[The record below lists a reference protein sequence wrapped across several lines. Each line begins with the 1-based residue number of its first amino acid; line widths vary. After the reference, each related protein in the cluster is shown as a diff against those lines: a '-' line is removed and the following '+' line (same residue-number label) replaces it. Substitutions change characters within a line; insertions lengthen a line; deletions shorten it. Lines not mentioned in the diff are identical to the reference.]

1 MLNQYV
7 NLTPQQKM
15 AQMLQQQ
22 AQQTPLQ
29 GGQQEMP
36 QSMGQAAS
44 QNPFGGVQDAMKMY
58 QQASQQ
64 GDMQDYKD
72 YIARLKLGQAQTGG
86 MFDSANTQAPAMT
99 ANNYTG

>member
-7 NLTPQQKM
+7 NLSPQQKM

-22 AQQTPLQ
+22 AQQTSLQ
-29 GGQQEMP
+29 GQQEMP
-36 QSMGQAAS
+36 QSMGQQAA

-58 QQASQQ
+58 NQFNQQS
-64 GDMQDYKD
+64 DMQDYKD

-86 MFDSANTQAPAMT
+86 MFDSANAQAPAMT

>member
-58 QQASQQ
+58 NQFNQQ

-72 YIARLKLGQAQTGG
+72 YMARLKLGQAQTGG
-86 MFDSANTQAPAMT
+86 MFDSVNAQAPAMT

>member
-1 MLNQYV
+1 MMQNQYV

-22 AQQTPLQ
+22 QQQTPLQ
-29 GGQQEMP
+29 GDMQQQMP
-36 QSMGQAAS
+36 QA

-64 GDMQDYKD
+64 SDMQDYKD

-86 MFDSANTQAPAMT
+86 MFDSANAQAPAMT

>member
-1 MLNQYV
+1 MQNQYV

-29 GGQQEMP
+29 GDMQQQMP
-36 QSMGQAAS
+36 QA

-58 QQASQQ
+58 QQASQRNQ
-64 GDMQDYKD
+64 MQDMQDY
-72 YIARLKLGQAQTGG
+72 IARMKLGQAQTGG
-86 MFDSANTQAPAMT
+86 MFDRGNAVGPDVT

>member
-7 NLTPQQKM
+7 NMTPQQKM

-22 AQQTPLQ
+22 AQPTELQ
-29 GGQQEMP
+29 GDMQQQMP
-36 QSMGQAAS
+36 QA
-44 QNPFGGVQDAMKMY
+44 QNPFSGAQDAMKMY

-64 GDMQDYKD
+64 NKMQDFQD
-72 YIARLKLGQAQTGG
+72 YMARLKLGQAQTGG
-86 MFDSANTQAPAMT
+86 MFDRGNAVGPDVT

>member
-58 QQASQQ
+58 NQFNQQ

-86 MFDSANTQAPAMT
+86 MFDRANSVGPDVT

>member
-1 MLNQYV
+1 MPNQYV
-7 NLTPQQKM
+7 NLTPQQRM

-22 AQQTPLQ
+22 AQQTSLQ
-29 GGQQEMP
+29 GQQEMP

-58 QQASQQ
+58 NQFNQQ
-64 GDMQDYKD
+64 GDMQDYKN

-86 MFDSANTQAPAMT
+86 MFDSANAQAPQFT

>member
-7 NLTPQQKM
+7 NMTPQQKM

-36 QSMGQAAS
+36 QSMGQQAA
-44 QNPFGGVQDAMKMY
+44 QNPFGGAADAMKMY
-58 QQASQQ
+58 QQASQGNQ
-64 GDMQDYKD
+64 MQDMQDYM
-72 YIARLKLGQAQTGG
+72 ARLKLGQAQTGG
-86 MFDSANTQAPAMT
+86 MFNAANAQAPS
-99 ANNYTG
+99 YTGDMGT

>member
-22 AQQTPLQ
+22 QQTTPLQ
-29 GGQQEMP
+29 GQQEMP
-36 QSMGQAAS
+36 QSMGQQAA

-58 QQASQQ
+58 NQFNQQ

-86 MFDSANTQAPAMT
+86 MFDSANAQAPAMT

>member
-1 MLNQYV
+1 MQNQYV

-29 GGQQEMP
+29 GDMQQQMP
-36 QSMGQAAS
+36 QA

-58 QQASQQ
+58 QQASQRNQ
-64 GDMQDYKD
+64 MQDYQD
-72 YIARLKLGQAQTGG
+72 YMARLKLGQAQTGG
-86 MFDSANTQAPAMT
+86 MFDRNNAQGG
-99 ANNYTG
+99 NYTGDMGT

>member
-22 AQQTPLQ
+22 VQQTSLQ
-29 GGQQEMP
+29 GQQEMP
-36 QSMGQAAS
+36 QSMGQAAA
-44 QNPFGGVQDAMKMY
+44 QNPFGGVQDAIKMY
-58 QQASQQ
+58 NQFSQQ

-86 MFDSANTQAPAMT
+86 MFDSANARAPAMT

>member
-7 NLTPQQKM
+7 NMTPQQKM

-22 AQQTPLQ
+22 SQPTQLQ
-29 GGQQEMP
+29 GDMQQQMP
-36 QSMGQAAS
+36 QA

-64 GDMQDYKD
+64 NQMQDYQD
-72 YIARLKLGQAQTGG
+72 YMARLKLGQSQTGG
-86 MFDSANTQAPAMT
+86 MFDRNNAQGG
-99 ANNYTG
+99 NYTGDMGT

>member
-7 NLTPQQKM
+7 NLSPQQKM

-22 AQQTPLQ
+22 AQQTSLQ
-29 GGQQEMP
+29 GQQEMP

-58 QQASQQ
+58 NQFSQQ

-72 YIARLKLGQAQTGG
+72 YMARLKLGQAQTGG
-86 MFDSANTQAPAMT
+86 MFDRSNAQGGNYT
-99 ANNYTG
+99 ANEGT

>member
-22 AQQTPLQ
+22 
-29 GGQQEMP
+29 
-36 QSMGQAAS
+36 S
-44 QNPFGGVQDAMKMY
+44 QPTQL
-58 QQASQQ
+58 Q
-64 GDMQDYKD
+64 GDMQQQMPQAQNPMAGAQNAMSMYGQMQKQNQMQDMQDYM
-72 YIARLKLGQAQTGG
+72 ARLKLGQSQTGG
-86 MFDSANTQAPAMT
+86 MFDSVNAQAPAMT

>member
-1 MLNQYV
+1 MQNQYV

-22 AQQTPLQ
+22 QQQTPLQ
-29 GGQQEMP
+29 GDMQQQMP
-36 QSMGQAAS
+36 QA

-64 GDMQDYKD
+64 SDMQDYKD

-86 MFDSANTQAPAMT
+86 MFDSANAQAPAMT

>member
-1 MLNQYV
+1 MMQNQYV

-29 GGQQEMP
+29 GDMQQQMP
-36 QSMGQAAS
+36 QA

-58 QQASQQ
+58 QQASQRNQ
-64 GDMQDYKD
+64 MQDMQDY
-72 YIARLKLGQAQTGG
+72 IARMKLGQAQTGG
-86 MFDSANTQAPAMT
+86 MFDRGNAVGPDVT

>member
-1 MLNQYV
+1 MQNQYV

-29 GGQQEMP
+29 GDMQQQMP
-36 QSMGQAAS
+36 QA

-64 GDMQDYKD
+64 NQMQDYQD
-72 YIARLKLGQAQTGG
+72 YMARLKLGQAQTGG
-86 MFDSANTQAPAMT
+86 MFDRSNAQGG
-99 ANNYTG
+99 NYTGDMGT

>member
-7 NLTPQQKM
+7 NMTPQQKM

-22 AQQTPLQ
+22 AQPTQLQ
-29 GGQQEMP
+29 GQQEMP
-36 QSMGQAAS
+36 QMMGQQA
-44 QNPFGGVQDAMKMY
+44 QNPFGGVQDAMRMY

-64 GDMQDYKD
+64 NNMQDMRD
-72 YIARLKLGQAQTGG
+72 YMARLKLGQAQTGG
-86 MFDSANTQAPAMT
+86 MFDSANVQAPAMT

>member
-22 AQQTPLQ
+22 QQVTPLQ
-29 GGQQEMP
+29 GDQQQMP
-36 QSMGQAAS
+36 QA
-44 QNPFGGVQDAMKMY
+44 QNPFGGAADAMKMY
-58 QQASQQ
+58 NQANQQSQ
-64 GDMQDYKD
+64 MQDYQD
-72 YIARLKLGQAQTGG
+72 YMARLKLGQSQTGG
-86 MFDSANTQAPAMT
+86 MFNSANAQAPDMT

>member
-1 MLNQYV
+1 MMNQYV
-7 NLTPQQKM
+7 NLSPQQRM

-22 AQQTPLQ
+22 QQQQTQLQ
-29 GGQQEMP
+29 GQQEMP
-36 QSMGQAAS
+36 QTMGQQA

-58 QQASQQ
+58 NQFNQQ

-72 YIARLKLGQAQTGG
+72 YVARLKLGQSQTGG
-86 MFDSANTQAPAMT
+86 MFDRGNAVGPDVT